1 MINPMDLSGKH
12 ILITGASSG
21 IGRETSITASQLGA
35 KLSLVARSAER
46 LNETL
51 TSIARDINHAYSF
64 DLRQLDGIENLI
76 KMIVSENGPLDGLVN
91 CAGIAL
97 NRPIKMV
104 KPEFLQDV
112 FSINFFPFV
121 ELVRAVTKKNMSN
134 DGASFVGISS
144 VAAFKGNKA
153 QGAYA
158 ASKAATDAIIKPM
171 AKELSERGIRVNTAA
186 FGMIRTDMYKYFL
199 DAGGDDEL
207 LKADQYLGVGE
218 VEDAANV
225 ICFLLSGASRFI
237 TGTSLLADGG
247 FLS

>member
-1 MINPMDLSGKH
+1 MINPMNLSAKH

-21 IGRETSITASQLGA
+21 IGRATSITASQLGA
-35 KLSLVARSAER
+35 KLSLVARSSER

-51 TSIARDINHAYSF
+51 DAIQGNIHHVYPF
-64 DLRQLDGIENLI
+64 DLRQLDGIESLV
-76 KMIVSENGPLDGLVN
+76 KAIVLENGPLDGLVN
-91 CAGIAL
+91 CAGVAS

-104 KPEFLQDV
+104 KPEFLQEM

-121 ELVRAVTKKNMSN
+121 ELVRAASKKNMCN

-171 AKELSERGIRVNTAA
+171 AKELSDRGIRVNTAA
-186 FGMIRTDMYKYFL
+186 FGMIRTDMYKYFV
-199 DAGGDDEL
+199 DAGGNDEL
-207 LKADQYLGVGE
+207 LKEDQYLGIGE
-218 VEDAANV
+218 VDDSANV
-225 ICFLLSGASRFI
+225 ICFLLSRASRFI

>member
-21 IGRETSITASQLGA
+21 IGKTTSITAGQLGA
-35 KLSLVARSAER
+35 KLSLLARSEDR

-51 TSIARDINHAYSF
+51 HAIQGNIHHVYPF
-64 DLRQLDGIENLI
+64 DLRQLDGIENLV

-91 CAGIAL
+91 CAGIAS

-104 KPEFLQDV
+104 KPAFLQEV

-121 ELVRAVTKKNMSN
+121 ELVRAASKKNMCN

-171 AKELSERGIRVNTAA
+171 AKELSDRGIRVNTAA

-199 DAGGDDEL
+199 DAGGNDEF
-207 LKADQYLGVGE
+207 LKSDQYLGVGE
-218 VEDAANV
+218 TEDAANI
-225 ICFLLSGASRFI
+225 ICFLLSNASRFI
-237 TGTSLLADGG
+237 TGTCLVADGG

>member
-1 MINPMDLSGKH
+1 MINPMSLSGKH

-21 IGRETSITASQLGA
+21 IGKATSITASQLGA
-35 KLSLVARSAER
+35 KLCLVARR
-46 LNETL
+46 ETL
-51 TSIARDINHAYSF
+51 LNDTRAVCPGGIHNIYPF
-64 DLRQLDGIENLI
+64 DLRNLAGIENLV

-91 CAGIAL
+91 CAGIAS

-104 KPEFLQDV
+104 KPEFLQEI
-112 FSINFFPFV
+112 FSMNFFPFV
-121 ELVRAVTKKNMSN
+121 ELVRAATKKNMCN
-134 DGASFVGISS
+134 DYASFVGISS

-153 QGAYA
+153 QGAYS
-158 ASKAATDAIIKPM
+158 ASKAAIDAIIKPM

-199 DAGGDDEL
+199 DAGGNDEL